1 MSTLTNGVAWTELRA
16 QWQTNTRLRVGA
28 WAIIGILWIYGLL
41 LAGDAVVKLRQ
52 TSGALAAE
60 IERLEPM
67 TRNNPW
73 PARVEEARQQLAA
86 LRTMEWAGGEG
97 GDLGLTEAALQDWVR
112 ATAAQA
118 GLRVRE
124 MTLTRAVG
132 AAAGVASP
140 GPAAAGTGSG
150 NGSGPNGQALKLRL
164 SVEWGRGEL
173 AAFLAEVGRSE
184 RVVVVERLLLRPAA
198 TPPSAEMD
206 LRVWSRGADTRSGAA
221 AGPAR

>member
-1 MSTLTNGVAWTELRA
+1 MSTLTNGAAWTELRA

-28 WAIIGILWIYGLL
+28 WGIIGIVWIYGLL

-52 TSGALAAE
+52 GSEALAAE

-73 PARVEEARQQLAA
+73 PARMDEARQQLAA
-86 LRTMEWAGGEG
+86 LRTMEWVGGEG

-112 ATAAQA
+112 ATAAKA

-132 AAAGVASP
+132 GAAGDVSP
-140 GPAAAGTGSG
+140 GPAAAGS
-150 NGSGPNGQALKLRL
+150 GSGPNGQALKLRL
-164 SVEWGRGEL
+164 SAEWGRGEL
-173 AAFLAEVGRSE
+173 AAFLAEIGRSE

-198 TPPSAEMD
+198 TPPSAEID
-206 LRVWSRGADTRSGAA
+206 LRVWSRGAGTRSGAA

>member
-1 MSTLTNGVAWTELRA
+1 MSTLKNGVAWTELRA

-28 WAIIGILWIYGLL
+28 WAIVGIVWIYGLL

-52 TSGALAAE
+52 GSEALAAE

-73 PARVEEARQQLAA
+73 PARVDEARQQLAA

-112 ATAAQA
+112 ATAANA

-124 MTLTRAVG
+124 MTLTRAADG
-132 AAAGVASP
+132 AAGVASP
-140 GPAAAGTGSG
+140 GPAAAGIG
-150 NGSGPNGQALKLRL
+150 NGSPANGQVLKLRL
-164 SVEWGRGEL
+164 SAEWGRGEL

-198 TPPSAEMD
+198 TPPMAELD
-206 LRVWSRGADTRSGAA
+206 LRVWSRGAGTRSGAA

>member
-1 MSTLTNGVAWTELRA
+1 MSAFQDGAAWAELRS
-16 QWQTNTRLRVGA
+16 QWQTNTRLRVGT
-28 WAIIGILWIYGLL
+28 WAIIGILWTYGLL

-52 TSGALAAE
+52 ESAVVATE

-67 TRNNPW
+67 TLNNPW
-73 PARVEEARQQLAA
+73 PARVDEARQQLTA
-86 LRTMEWAGGEG
+86 LRTMAWAGGEG

-112 ATAAQA
+112 ATAAKA

-124 MTLTRAVG
+124 MTLTRAAGGAVG
-132 AAAGVASP
+132 DIGP

-150 NGSGPNGQALKLRL
+150 SGNSPDGQPLKLRL
-164 SVEWGRGEL
+164 SADWGRVEV
-173 AAFLAEVGRSE
+173 ASFLAEVGRSE

-206 LRVWSRGADTRSGAA
+206 LRVWASGARNNSAAA